1 MSARARLGFC
11 LTLYPSTRGLFSN
24 LVQSLDDARCTFVLE
39 SCGLAV
45 LATLHL

>member
-11 LTLYPSTRGLFSN
+11 LTLYLPPVGYSN
-24 LVQSLDDARCTFVLE
+24 LVQSLDDARCTFVLV